1 MKKKK
6 LSLAILGCLVILLG
20 IGGVALASSKLRS
33 GTTAALAKEPNFYG
47 ACVNQKTGYI
57 RLLER
62 TNPAKSYWG
71 ACKQDGSE
79 RYVSLV
85 SAVGLNGSMSK
96 VASQVESVAQ
106 KVNAAIPSRFT
117 LLNGDDKMV
126 CKPRKKNASEFVC
139 RVPKAKRG
147 TTGNDNQG
155 NQGNQGNQDNRDNRD
170 DSGNE
175 QQSGS

>member
-1 MKKKK
+1 MKKK

-20 IGGVALASSKLRS
+20 IGGAALASSKLRS
-33 GTTAALAKEPNFYG
+33 GTTAALVKEPNFYG

-62 TNPAKSYWG
+62 TNPIKSYWG

-79 RYVSLV
+79 RYVSFV

-106 KVNAAIPSRFT
+106 KVTAAIPSRFT
-117 LLNGDDKMV
+117 LVNGDHKMV
-126 CKPRKKNASEFVC
+126 CKPRKKSVSEFVC
-139 RVPKAKRG
+139 RVPKAKSD
-147 TTGNDNQG
+147 TTDNDNNNNNNQG
-155 NQGNQGNQDNRDNRD
+155 NQGNQDNRD